1 MRAVPRAASASL
13 SPSIAMAR
21 SPARE
26 GFSGRHRFTARGSFA
41 PALRSPRKLRGST
54 IVLNVA
60 EGGGNT
66 SRLGIALTRRMV
78 PLASR
83 RNFLKR
89 LVREAFRRHEVKSR
103 GIDCVVALR
112 KPFDASAAAALRD
125 EVLGLFDQ
133 LLSR

>member
-1 MRAVPRAASASL
+1 
-13 SPSIAMAR
+13 MAR

-26 GFSGRHRFTARGSFA
+26 GFSRRHRFTARGSFG

-60 EGGGNT
+60 QGRGPA

-78 PLASR
+78 PLASQ

-103 GIDCVVALR
+103 GVDCVVALR
-112 KPFDASAAAALRD
+112 KSFDPSAASVLR
-125 EVLGLFDQ
+125 EELRGLFDQ
-133 LLSR
+133 LALR

>member
-1 MRAVPRAASASL
+1 
-13 SPSIAMAR
+13 MAR

-26 GFSGRHRFTARGSFA
+26 GFSRRYRFTARGSFG

-60 EGGGNT
+60 EGRGT
-66 SRLGIALTRRMV
+66 ASRLGIALTRRMV

-89 LVREAFRRHEVKSR
+89 LVREAFRRHEVKCR

-125 EVLGLFDQ
+125 ELRGLFDQ
-133 LLSR
+133 VASR